1 MPFFNLFSKKKD
13 NKKSISNS
21 NEIEGEKL
29 FRQGIQYS
37 QLGNQQEAIK
47 FFARSIE
54 VSPNHSAVYIN
65 RGACFMIQERYLES
79 FDDFSYAIEIEK
91 NGLSIDAEA
100 CTPAAIQNIQ
110 RIQPFIAFEQKT
122 GDAVRAQLTS
132 DGEEHFTKRWSEV
145 LFDQFLGND
154 VRIAQQFI
162 YEEIK
167 ELEEM
172 GGIHQEYALNC
183 GVDYKEFSNVP
194 TEQDTGKAFIMFKSV
209 LCCFSRTP
217 EIMFQIRTK
226 VLEQLL
232 NLISQ
237 GTQSESERISSLISW
252 AKINGL
258 PERELVEGMF
268 GDQRYEGF
276 PSDVDSIT
284 YLKEFNRFAKG
295 SIYDF
300 DGSLEVNLNHKN
312 IKGLPSEFFDLVG
325 IHVLYLHTNSLIELP
340 AEIGNLSNLYKLDL
354 GNNKLKC
361 IPRTLCNLKHLEYL
375 NLHGNDLA
383 KLPDEI
389 VNLENLTQI
398 NLSDNPEL
406 VLTAKQKEWLSYFDE
421 DDIWID
427 SDLLSRSNSEYIN
440 LNSLGRMHLSDAEV
454 DIMFVVKN
462 DDVLYV
468 NNLADSLYEVD
479 KDGDLKL
486 DGRVVNFIFRDGH
499 ETIQVFVAF
508 DDQDSYSMF
517 TMNIGRDDR
526 LNYVAQAIFQ
536 FIGENNIENV
546 FSLEGRY
553 SSQYHYAF
561 KLYKKGDKH
570 FMVNNSQSQAYLI
583 SGDTF
588 KSEDVDAIKSE
599 FWN

>member
-1 MPFFNLFSKKKD
+1 MSFFNLFSKKKD

-47 FFARSIE
+47 FFTRSIE
-54 VSPNHSAVYIN
+54 VSSNHSAVYIN

-79 FDDFSYAIEIEK
+79 FDDFSYAIEMEK

-110 RIQPFIAFEQKT
+110 RIRPFIEFEKKT
-122 GDAVRAQLTS
+122 GDVVREQLTS
-132 DGEEHFTKRWSEV
+132 DGEDHFTMRWSEV
-145 LFDQFLGND
+145 LFGQFLDND
-154 VRIAQQFI
+154 ISIAQQFI
-162 YEEIK
+162 YEELK

-183 GVDYKEFSNVP
+183 GVDYKKFLNVGS
-194 TEQDTGKAFIMFKSV
+194 EQDTGKAFIMFKSV
-209 LCCFSRTP
+209 LCCFSRNP
-217 EIMFQIRTK
+217 DIMFQVRTK
-226 VLEQLL
+226 ILDKLH

-237 GTQSESERISSLISW
+237 STQTESDRISNLIKW
-252 AKINGL
+252 AKINDL

-268 GDQRYEGF
+268 GGQRYVGF

-284 YLKEFNRFAKG
+284 YLKNFNRFAKG
-295 SIYDF
+295 SFYEENY
-300 DGSLEVNLNHKN
+300 SLEVDLTHKD
-312 IKGLPSEFFDLVG
+312 IKELPSEFFDLVG

-340 AEIGNLSNLYKLDL
+340 TEIGNLSNLYSLDL

-361 IPRTLCNLKHLEYL
+361 IPRSLCNLKHLEYL
-375 NLHGNDLA
+375 NLHGNDLSS
-383 KLPDEI
+383 LPDEI

-398 NLSDNPEL
+398 NLSDNPKL
-406 VLTAKQKEWLSYFDE
+406 VLTAKQKDWLSYFDE

-427 SDLLSRSNSEYIN
+427 SDLFSRTNSEYSK
-440 LNSLGRMHLSDAEV
+440 LTSSGRMRLTEAEV
-454 DIMFVVKN
+454 DIMFIVKN
-462 DDVLYV
+462 GSVLYV
-468 NNLADSLYEVD
+468 NNDADSLYQVD
-479 KDGDLKL
+479 NDGDLKL
-486 DGRVVNFIFRDGH
+486 DGRVVNFIFRDSN
-499 ETIQVFVAF
+499 EIIEVFVAF
-508 DDQDSYSMF
+508 DEQDSYSMF
-517 TMNIGRDDR
+517 TMNMGRDDR

-536 FIGENNIENV
+536 FMGEKNIENV
-546 FSLEGRY
+546 FSLEGHY
-553 SSQYHYAF
+553 ASQYHYAF
-561 KLYKKGDKH
+561 KLYKKDDKH

-583 SGDTF
+583 SGGIF

>member
-47 FFARSIE
+47 FFTRSIE

-252 AKINGL
+252 AKI
-258 PERELVEGMF
+258 
-268 GDQRYEGF
+268 
-276 PSDVDSIT
+276 
-284 YLKEFNRFAKG
+284 
-295 SIYDF
+295 
-300 DGSLEVNLNHKN
+300 
-312 IKGLPSEFFDLVG
+312 
-325 IHVLYLHTNSLIELP
+325 
-340 AEIGNLSNLYKLDL
+340 
-354 GNNKLKC
+354 
-361 IPRTLCNLKHLEYL
+361 
-375 NLHGNDLA
+375 
-383 KLPDEI
+383 
-389 VNLENLTQI
+389 
-398 NLSDNPEL
+398 
-406 VLTAKQKEWLSYFDE
+406 
-421 DDIWID
+421 
-427 SDLLSRSNSEYIN
+427 
-440 LNSLGRMHLSDAEV
+440 
-454 DIMFVVKN
+454 
-462 DDVLYV
+462 
-468 NNLADSLYEVD
+468 
-479 KDGDLKL
+479 
-486 DGRVVNFIFRDGH
+486 
-499 ETIQVFVAF
+499 
-508 DDQDSYSMF
+508 
-517 TMNIGRDDR
+517 
-526 LNYVAQAIFQ
+526 
-536 FIGENNIENV
+536 
-546 FSLEGRY
+546 
-553 SSQYHYAF
+553 
-561 KLYKKGDKH
+561 
-570 FMVNNSQSQAYLI
+570 
-583 SGDTF
+583 
-588 KSEDVDAIKSE
+588 
-599 FWN
+599 